1 MRYLSVILA
10 LASFSVSV
18 PAVADT
24 ISYGNVGSI
33 APTSVLTAS
42 TTGNVMGYFIGQS
55 AMDTSVIRMVDVTSG
70 YTSSYFFNNHS
81 TAAGTTANFGSVNA
95 GDILVFELFNFDT
108 GLTLATDPSH
118 SVDGVNH
125 GFEVAFGG
133 GTLNGVSGLPAG
145 TFVGMEDLVNGDFDY
160 DDTTFFFTN
169 VGNTVTGHA
178 PEPGTLALLGTG
190 LLGAAGALGRRLYPR

>member
-10 LASFSVSV
+10 LASFSASV
-18 PAVADT
+18 RAVADT
-24 ISYGNVGSI
+24 ISYGNVGGI

-42 TTGNVMGYFIGQS
+42 TTGNVTGYFIGQS
-55 AMDTSVIRMVDVTSG
+55 AFDTSVIRMVDVTSG
-70 YTSSYFFNNHS
+70 YTSGYLFNNHS

-125 GFEVAFGG
+125 GFEAAFGG

-178 PEPGTLALLGTG
+178 PEPGTLALFGTG
-190 LLGAAGALGRRLYPR
+190 LLGAAGALGRRLYRR